1 MSRNLITLIA
11 AVAVGICAFFAGFG
25 TELGDTSLSALTDAL
40 VAGIEAVVAALVAA
54 IGTWRMVPPGPDEM
68 AK

>member
-1 MSRNLITLIA
+1 MSRNSLTLIA
-11 AVAVGICAFFAGFG
+11 AVAVGVCAFFAGFG
-25 TELGDTSLSALTDAL
+25 TELGEETQSALKDAL
-40 VAGIEAVVAALVAA
+40 IAGIEAVVAALVAA